1 MIRTVNLTT
10 GEVTDGPSAPAIP
23 SPPPPDKT
31 KMSFSQLLFGLA
43 NEGWITEAE
52 FDAWFAGTLP
62 APVLALIATLPT
74 QAARLEAK
82 SKAQRPSEVLITDD
96 LVQGLAAAE
105 GRQAAMQTFFNTYGY
120 E

>member
-1 MIRTVNLTT
+1 MGKVLNVIT
-10 GEVTDGPSAPAIP
+10 GEVTDGPDAPPIL
-23 SPPPPDKT
+23 PPPPPAKT

-62 APVLALIATLPT
+62 APVLSLIATLPT

-82 SKAQRPSEVLITDD
+82 SKAQRPSEVLLTDG

-105 GRQAAMQTFFNTYGY
+105 GKQAEMQTFFNTYGY